1 MIKLTDLELCKK
13 IAEIELK
20 PLNEDMKESGCVESE
35 YTAPKNYNPFE
46 WSLLGPLMVKHE
58 VDTEFFNGANSGCT
72 RICKTKEQSIS
83 VVIGESYF
91 DDKTGLPRAI
101 LECIVEANS

>member
-1 MIKLTDLELCKK
+1 MKLTDLELCKK

-20 PLNEDMKESGCVESE
+20 PLNEDMKEAGCAELE
-35 YTAPKNYNPFE
+35 YIAPKNYNPFE

-58 VDTEFFNGANSGCT
+58 VCICRYYDMAYILSDETDGEHKVKVSFSVNGDVG
-72 RICKTKEQSIS
+72 
-83 VVIGESYF
+83 
-91 DDKTGLPRAI
+91 RAI